1 MKRKYS
7 VVRHKSKDVTKRLYV
22 VSSVSYDSLYFSC
35 TTWHQKKYGKE
46 SFHASFLRSRNTT
59 ASLTSGYYS

>member
-7 VVRHKSKDVTKRLYV
+7 VVRHKSKDVIKRLYV
-22 VSSVSYDSLYFSC
+22 VSSVSYDSLYFNC